1 MPFANYEKQKEF
13 QRNWVRKNRTACAYR
28 GKIRREKGIA
38 FAHRVKTRFG
48 CVDCGYNDNPV
59 ALTFDHVR
67 GEKKRTKAG
76 KPVDI
81 SSMYM
86 YKLSSLKEEM
96 RKCVVR
102 CASCHNIVTSERK
115 HEED

>member
-76 KPVDI
+76 KPIDI